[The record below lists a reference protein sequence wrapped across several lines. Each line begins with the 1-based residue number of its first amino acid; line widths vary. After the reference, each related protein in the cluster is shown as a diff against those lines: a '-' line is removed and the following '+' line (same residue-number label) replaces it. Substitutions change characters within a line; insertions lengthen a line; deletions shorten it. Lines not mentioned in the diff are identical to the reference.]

1 MHAPDPVQ
9 RCWDDLT
16 SRRGCAAAPAAG
28 AVFEEIAGAY
38 REMHRHYHTLDHIGA
53 LLALLARF
61 GGGAADRDAL
71 TLAVLFHDIVYDPR
85 RQDNEE
91 ASASLAAERLAGLGF
106 PGALV
111 AKVARYI
118 LATRHDQPVEEI
130 GDPDLVLL
138 LDLDLSILAA
148 APDAYRAY
156 AQAVRREYAFV
167 PDPLY
172 RKGRARV
179 LEAFLARRHIYGTER
194 LRALWEQPARANLAG
209 EVAEL
214 A

>member
-1 MHAPDPVQ
+1 MDALDPVR
-9 RCWDDLT
+9 RCWDDMT
-16 SRRGCAAAPAAG
+16 ARRGCAVPAAD
-28 AVFEEIAGAY
+28 AVIEEIIHAY
-38 REMHRHYHTLDHIGA
+38 REPHRHYHTLDHIAA
-53 LLALLARF
+53 LLTLLARY

-71 TLAVLFHDIVYDPR
+71 TLAVLLHDLVYDPG

-91 ASASLAAERLAGLGF
+91 ASASLAAERLARLGF
-106 PGALV
+106 PEALV

-118 LATRHDQPVEEI
+118 LATRHDQPPEATTEA
-130 GDPDLVLL
+130 DLALL
-138 LDLDLSILAA
+138 LDLDLSILGA

-156 AQAVRREYAFV
+156 AQAIRREYAFV

-172 RKGRARV
+172 RKGRRRV
-179 LEAFLARRHIYGTER
+179 LDALLARRHIYGTER

-214 A
+214 G